1 MTSTTPSRIPGAMR
15 IGSAERDVVVC
26 AMARSP
32 FGRFDGALAPLQ
44 SAQIGAAV
52 IDALLRRAD
61 VDPAQIEALY
71 AGVGLAGSA
80 VLSVTRQALLRSA
93 LPESTPSMGI
103 DRACC
108 SGITAIAQAA
118 RDIACGLQDVA
129 IAGGMESLSN
139 MPLQLPRRHG
149 VRPGQTQLV
158 DPLILGGAVV
168 DRPIATYSGEE
179 ALRFGVS
186 REAQDAWAANSHA
199 RYFAA
204 QAQGFFDAQIVPMS
218 VPAAD
223 GKGEPLQ
230 FTQDESPRRD
240 SSAHKLAR
248 LKTVYGSPT
257 ITAGNAP
264 GLSDGA
270 AFVLLTTRSR
280 AQAERWPILGRIA
293 ACAQVA
299 GSPTSG
305 TSTPAVALR
314 HVLQAAGLG
323 LEAID
328 RIEINEAYA
337 ATPLVSTAVL
347 AGQDA
352 ALLEHLRAIT
362 NAEGGA
368 VALGHPLGASGARL
382 VMNLLCGFARAPEQ
396 RAQRGVAAICGGFGQ
411 GDALLVEGP

>member
-1 MTSTTPSRIPGAMR
+1 MTTDTLAGAVR
-15 IGSAERDVVVC
+15 IGTAAREVVVC

-32 FGRFDGALAPLQ
+32 FGRFDGVLAPLD
-44 SAQIGAAV
+44 APRLAAHV
-52 IDALLRRAD
+52 IDALLDRIPMD
-61 VDPAQIEALY
+61 PDQVDALY
-71 AGVGLAGSA
+71 AGVGLAGA
-80 VLSVTRQALLRSA
+80 AMLTVTRQMLLRSR
-93 LPESTPSMGI
+93 LREDTPSVGI

-108 SGITAIAQAA
+108 SGITSIAQAA

-139 MPLQLPRRHG
+139 MPLLLPRRTS

-179 ALRFGVS
+179 ALRFGIS
-186 REAQDAWAANSHA
+186 REEQDAWAAQSHA

-204 QAQGFFDAQIVPMS
+204 DAQGRFDPEITPIE
-218 VPAAD
+218 VPAKEAPVRVA
-223 GKGEPLQ
+223 K
-230 FTQDESPRRD
+230 DEGPRHD
-240 SSAHKLAR
+240 SSVEKLAR

-270 AFVLLTTRSR
+270 AFVLLATRER
-280 AQAERWPILGRIA
+280 AQAEGWPVLARISA
-293 ACAQVA
+293 YAQVA

-305 TSTPAVALR
+305 TSTPGVALQR
-314 HVLQAAGLG
+314 VLRVAGRTLTD
-323 LEAID
+323 LD

-337 ATPLVSTAVL
+337 ATPLVSTRLL
-347 AGQDA
+347 ANGNDE
-352 ALLEHLRAIT
+352 LLAWLRQRT
-362 NAEGGA
+362 NPWGGA

-382 VMNLLCGFARAPEQ
+382 VMTIVNGFQ
-396 RAQRGVAAICGGFGQ
+396 QNKTTTSQRGVASICGGFGQ
-411 GDALLVEGP
+411 GDALLIESP